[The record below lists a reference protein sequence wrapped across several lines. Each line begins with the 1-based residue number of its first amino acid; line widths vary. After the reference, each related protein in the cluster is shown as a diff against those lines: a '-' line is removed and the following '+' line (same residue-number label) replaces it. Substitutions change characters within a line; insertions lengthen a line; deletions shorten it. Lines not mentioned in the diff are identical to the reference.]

1 MIVYHASPY
10 IIENPDVIHSRD
22 NLDFG
27 KGFYLTTLKEQAIK
41 YALRFKLRGKSA
53 FINSYELADNIESCN
68 IKIFHSYN
76 EEWLDF
82 VSACRRNADITTYD
96 IVIGGIANDKVFRT
110 IDLYFSG
117 DMTKDEALRKLK
129 FEQPNNQLC
138 IRTQKTIDLYLKF
151 INAEK
156 YD

>member
-1 MIVYHASPY
+1 MIVYHASPF
-10 IIENPDVIHSRD
+10 IIEKPDVNHSRE

-27 KGFYLTTLKEQAIK
+27 KGFYLTTLHDQAVK
-41 YALRFKLRGKSA
+41 YAQRFKLRGKEA
-53 FINSYELADNIESCN
+53 FVNKYELCDDFNSLEV
-68 IKIFHSYN
+68 KRFLSYD

-82 VSACRRNADITTYD
+82 VSACRRNADSSTFD

-117 DMTKDEALRKLK
+117 DMNKDEALQKLK

-138 IRTQKTIDLYLKF
+138 IRSQNAINKCLKF
-151 INAEK
+151 LDAEGI
-156 YD
+156 

>member
-10 IIENPDVIHSRD
+10 IISNPDVIHSRD
-22 NLDFG
+22 YLDFG
-27 KGFYLTTLKEQAIK
+27 KGFYLTTLREQAEK
-41 YALRFKLRGKSA
+41 YAQRFKLRGKDA
-53 FINSYELADNIESCN
+53 FINIYELNDNQGSLSV
-68 IKIFHSYN
+68 KIFQHYD

-82 VSACRRNADITTYD
+82 VASCRRNIDDSTYD

-138 IRTQKTIDLYLKF
+138 IRTQTAIDSHLKF
-151 INAEK
+151 IKSDAL
-156 YD
+156 

>member
-1 MIVYHASPY
+1 MIVYHASPN
-10 IIENPDVIHSRD
+10 IIPNPDVTHSRD
-22 NLDFG
+22 YLDFG
-27 KGFYLTTLKEQAIK
+27 KGFYLTTIREQAEK
-41 YALRFKLRGKSA
+41 YAQRFKLRGKDA
-53 FINSYELADNIESCN
+53 FVNIYELDDDLGSLN
-68 IKIFHSYN
+68 IKIFQHYN

-82 VSACRRNADITTYD
+82 VAACRRNVDASTYD

-138 IRTQKTIDLYLKF
+138 IRTQVAIDSYLKF
-151 INAEK
+151 IKSEVI
-156 YD
+156 

>member
-1 MIVYHASPY
+1 MIVYHASPD
-10 IIENPDVIHSRD
+10 IIPNPDVMHSRD
-22 NLDFG
+22 YLDFG
-27 KGFYLTTLKEQAIK
+27 KGFYLTTLREQAEK
-41 YALRFKLRGKSA
+41 YAQRFKLRGKDA
-53 FINSYELADNIESCN
+53 YINIYELDDNLDLLN
-68 IKIFHSYN
+68 IKTFLQYD

-82 VSACRRNADITTYD
+82 VATCRRNNDASTYD

-138 IRTQKTIDLYLKF
+138 IRTQTAIYSHLKF
-151 INAEK
+151 IKSEAI
-156 YD
+156 